1 MAKTTK
7 TRLDRYRA
15 DIFDVPEG
23 IWTSSDNGQIACHK
37 CVPFYGRIPWRRMT
51 GAEVL
56 AFRNE
61 VADCVAPDEATCER
75 CRGNLRRAAA
85 LAAAGARTAD
95 GGVADGR

>member
-1 MAKTTK
+1 MTRPTK
-7 TRLDRYRA
+7 TRLNKYRA
-15 DIFDVPEG
+15 DIFDVPAG
-23 IWTSSDNGQIACHK
+23 IWTSNDNGQIACEK

-51 GAEVL
+51 GAEVV

-95 GGVADGR
+95 GGIADGR